1 MPSFIFFF
9 RFEGAGYSLT
19 GTKEVLSSIA
29 SDVMVD
35 NGECLNA
42 VEIFWSP
49 SQRSEVLGKIDVIT
63 DFPEIIDM

>member
-1 MPSFIFFF
+1 MKQTS
-9 RFEGAGYSLT
+9 RFEGAGYSLS
-19 GTKEVLSSIA
+19 GTQEVLSSIA
-29 SDVMVD
+29 SDCMVD

-49 SQRSEVLGKIDVIT
+49 SERSEVLSRIDVIT